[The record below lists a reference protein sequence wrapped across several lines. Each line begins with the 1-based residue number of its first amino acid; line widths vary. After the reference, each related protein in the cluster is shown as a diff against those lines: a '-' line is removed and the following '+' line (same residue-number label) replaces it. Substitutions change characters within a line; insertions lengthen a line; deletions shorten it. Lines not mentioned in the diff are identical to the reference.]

1 MQHRM
6 LISYINRLGELA
18 KNDQPNPAE
27 RELFLR
33 FLDFLE
39 NYIFTHFKD
48 EEGCMHRARCPVCHA
63 NVRAHA
69 EFLDFFREFKERL
82 GSSHD
87 VPALTRELH
96 DSCCSWIRQ
105 HILRIDVQLKAT
117 LEQAEALDLSGQ
129 FPAN

>member
-1 MQHRM
+1 M

-48 EEGCMHRARCPVCHA
+48 EEGCMHRLRRASQCSPGKLPIRGMRAAKRGAARRGDYPVFA
-63 NVRAHA
+63 MR
-69 EFLDFFREFKERL
+69 K
-82 GSSHD
+82 
-87 VPALTRELH
+87 
-96 DSCCSWIRQ
+96 
-105 HILRIDVQLKAT
+105 
-117 LEQAEALDLSGQ
+117 
-129 FPAN
+129 